1 MLVSNVSTL
10 SHAPG
15 TVSPPHTL
23 PAQPTQQLLFFSTVL
38 GLFSFGEI
46 QRVAAVRISDSDKPQ
61 IGHVLSSRSSP
72 NERYKDNIILQDV
85 KLRPDSAMNDTH
97 ELITDPWL
105 SIQSYK
111 VTYYSDVNN

>member
-1 MLVSNVSTL
+1 MHQGPFHHLTHCRRN
-10 SHAPG
+10 
-15 TVSPPHTL
+15 
-23 PAQPTQQLLFFSTVL
+23 QLNNCCSFAFSTVL
-38 GLFSFGEI
+38 GLFSFEEI